1 MRSRAPSGEP
11 RALANPGE
19 WIGAYRLVRRLGAGG
34 MGEVFLGYDQR
45 LKRTVALKRLLPGRE
60 TARARERL
68 LREARAVARLNH
80 PNVVQIYDLIEET
93 AGGAAGDWLVL
104 EHVDGVRVADLL
116 GDGPLPAGAAVH
128 LAAQVAAGLAAAHER
143 GLIHR
148 DLKSENVL
156 VTRDGQAKIL
166 DFGIARFAEP
176 GVATLTE
183 EGAVV
188 GTWRSMSPEQAESG
202 GVDARSDLFSF
213 GVLLYEML
221 GGYPPFSGATPLAL
235 ARSITSD
242 PPPPLAVP
250 GLPEPL
256 TRLVAQLLEKDPAD
270 RPESAGA
277 VAGELAGIAP
287 LVADFDGPSLWGALA
302 GAGTGDIGLAETAT
316 SGEPAY
322 SSPLSSRR
330 PESSETRRFL
340 PVRSRKVLLAV
351 GLPALLLLGFL
362 AWFFRAAL
370 FGPGEPLRVAV
381 LEPAGAGSPGELA
394 VSGVLTAALS
404 GLIALQGITPIDPAQ
419 IGEVRGSAV
428 EVARAVAA
436 DESLV
441 MAFEAGG
448 DLSLKRVAAGGAILW
463 AETISLPRAL
473 EEGPLQANAVAAAL
487 RRGYPDHRPRP
498 GVPDV
503 EARPEDYTEL
513 LRIKQR
519 LAAGAGTWGPE
530 LPKLEALLDSS
541 PRFLDAALET
551 ATVAL
556 QVYEDSARPE
566 HLESAEAA
574 LGRARTLHADD
585 PRVLAIE
592 VRVASLRGDWPRAE
606 RGIERLSE
614 VSPGDVLVLF
624 QRARMAEARGRLDE
638 AIDLLRE
645 AVARRPAW
653 RYLLRLAD
661 LEVRRGEVTAAR
673 RHLEE
678 LLERVPGHTWALAK
692 LGVLE
697 LAYGDL
703 RRAERLFSQLVAAG
717 PQRSDLTNLGLVRY
731 LLGDFAGAV
740 DAYRRAL
747 ALEPGHW
754 AVELNLADALLA
766 QGRGD
771 EARALY
777 ARVLATLNA
786 RAAAAPLSPVE
797 KTVTAQCLV
806 HLGRRRE
813 AVATA
818 LEAFQASPEEAEVAY
833 QAALVLALAGDT
845 SSALA
850 LSEKALA
857 LGMQPRWFSI
867 PAFAGLRR
875 SEPEL
880 AKLLTVPPPAP

>member
-1 MRSRAPSGEP
+1 M
-11 RALANPGE
+11 ANPGE

-34 MGEVFLGYDQR
+34 MGEVFLGWDQR
-45 LKRTVALKRLLPGRE
+45 LQRTVALKRLLPGRE

-80 PNVVQIYDLIEET
+80 THVVQIYDLIEEP
-93 AGGAAGDWLVL
+93 ADAAAASEGGAGDWLVL
-104 EHVDGVRVADLL
+104 EYVDGVRVADLL
-116 GDGPLPAGAAVH
+116 GDGPLAAGTAVH

-156 VTRDGQAKIL
+156 VTRHGQAKIL
-166 DFGIARFAEP
+166 DFGIARFVEP
-176 GVATLTE
+176 GAAASLTA

-188 GTWRSMSPEQAESG
+188 GTWRAMSPEQAESA

-221 GGYPPFSGATPLAL
+221 AGRPPFSGDSPLAL
-235 ARSITSD
+235 VRSITSE

-256 TRLVAQLLEKDPAD
+256 LRLVARLLEKDPAA
-270 RPESAGA
+270 RPEGA
-277 VAGELAGIAP
+277 AEVVRELAGIVP
-287 LVADFDGPSLWGALA
+287 LVGEPAFDGPAFRAAATATADSALA
-302 GAGTGDIGLAETAT
+302 MAET
-316 SGEPAY
+316 SPEPA
-322 SSPLSSRR
+322 SPKPRSRAE
-330 PESSETRRFL
+330 PPASSETRRFL
-340 PVRSRKVLLAV
+340 PVRPRSLVLV
-351 GLPALLLLGFL
+351 GLPVLLLICGFF

-370 FGPGEPLRVAV
+370 FAPAEPLRVAV
-381 LEPAGAGSPGELA
+381 LEPAGGGAAGELA
-394 VSGVLTAALS
+394 VPGVLTAALS
-404 GLIALQGITPIDPAQ
+404 GLAALQGVTPIDPAQ

-428 EVARAVAA
+428 AVARAVAA

-448 DLSLKRVAAGGAILW
+448 DLSLKRVGADGAVLW
-463 AETISLPRAL
+463 AETLSLPRAL
-473 EEGPLQANAVAAAL
+473 EEGPVQANAVAAAL

-513 LRIKQR
+513 LRIKRR
-519 LAAGAGTWGPE
+519 LAAGGGAWGPE
-530 LPKLEALLDSS
+530 LPRLAALLETS

-556 QVYEDSARPE
+556 QLYEDSERPE
-566 HLESAEAA
+566 HLRSAEAA
-574 LGRARTLHADD
+574 LARARSLLADD

-624 QRARMAEARGRLDE
+624 QRARLAESRGRLDE
-638 AIDLLRE
+638 AIGLLRE

-661 LEVRRGEVTAAR
+661 LEVRRGDVSAAR
-673 RHLEE
+673 GHLEE
-678 LLERVPGHTWALAK
+678 LLGRVPGHTWALAK

-697 LAYGDL
+697 LVYGDL
-703 RRAERLFSQLVAAG
+703 KRAERLFAELVASG
-717 PQRSDLTNLGLVRY
+717 PQRSDLNNLGLVRY

-766 QGRGD
+766 QGQEE
-771 EARALY
+771 EARTLY
-777 ARVLATLNA
+777 ARVLATLTA
-786 RAAAAPLSPVE
+786 HAETAPLTPIE
-797 KTVTAQCLV
+797 QTVTAQCLV
-806 HLGRRRE
+806 HLGNRRE
-813 AVATA
+813 AVAKA
-818 LEAFQASPEEAEVAY
+818 LEAVQASPEEAEVAY
-833 QAALVLALAGDT
+833 QAALVLAVAGET

-850 LSEKALA
+850 LGKKSLA
-857 LGMQPRWFSI
+857 LGMGPRWFSI
-867 PAFAGLRR
+867 PAFAGLKAAD
-875 SEPEL
+875 PEL
-880 AKLLTVPPPAP
+880 AQMVAKKGRPASGP